1 MIRVIGLGSPWGDDQ
16 AGWRAAESL
25 RGMFDEEYVEIKLL
39 DCPGPSLLEHWR
51 AEDSVLLLD
60 AVSSKSEVG
69 LIYNLEGEDIIYYTA
84 PSLSSHG
91 FGLAEAVA
99 LATGLD
105 ALPQRL
111 CLLGLEI
118 GDPHNTMA
126 LSPQAEGS
134 IAKLTKA
141 AHDKIRGWLSE

>member
-1 MIRVIGLGSPWGDDQ
+1 MIRVIGLGSPWGDDP
-16 AGWRAAESL
+16 AGWRAAEGL
-25 RGMFDEEYVEIKLL
+25 RGMFDEDRVEIKLL
-39 DCPGPSLLEHWR
+39 DRPGSALLEHWR

-60 AVSSKSEVG
+60 AVSGKSEAG
-69 LIYNLEGEDIIYYTA
+69 LIYDLEGEDIVHYTA

-99 LATGLD
+99 LATDLE

-118 GDPHNTMA
+118 GDPRNTMA
-126 LSPQAEGS
+126 LSPQAEGY

-141 AHDKIRGWLSE
+141 AQDKIGAWLSE

>member
-1 MIRVIGLGSPWGDDQ
+1 MIRVIGLGSPWGDDP
-16 AGWRAAESL
+16 AGWRAAEGL
-25 RGMFDEEYVEIKLL
+25 RGMFDEDRVEIKLL
-39 DCPGPSLLEHWR
+39 DRPGSSLLEHWR

-69 LIYNLEGEDIIYYTA
+69 LIYNLEGDDIIYYTA

-99 LATGLD
+99 LATDLD

-118 GDPHNTMA
+118 GDPHHTMA
-126 LSPQAEGS
+126 LSPEAEGS

-141 AHDKIRGWLSE
+141 AHDKIKNWLSE